1 MFVSAKPSTRMLP
14 ISKQNVLFQLLTM
27 GMSFA
32 ILSLGM
38 PTKMDHSILAS
49 FSSFPTRRKKIE
61 SRICSWVCR
70 WSKKQDSISWTGNTY
85 YFQFSQAIRTSPI
98 LSSIW
103 HLPHSQVKGFY
114 FLLPGAEKSSWK
126 YAISYEPDTI
136 YQSVISY
143 RPVEQT
149 KFEGKKQDIRKI
161 C

>member
-27 GMSFA
+27 GMSLV

-38 PTKMDHSILAS
+38 PTKMDHSISAS
-49 FSSFPTRRKKIE
+49 FSSFPTRRKN
-61 SRICSWVCR
+61 RIQNLFLSMQVIKEPGQHLLNWKHLLFPVQ
-70 WSKKQDSISWTGNTY
+70 SSHQNISY
-85 YFQFSQAIRTSPI
+85 LIFHLTSSI
-98 LSSIW
+98 LSSER
-103 HLPHSQVKGFY
+103 HL

-149 KFEGKKQDIRKI
+149 KFEGGKKIQEEHVS
-161 C
+161 